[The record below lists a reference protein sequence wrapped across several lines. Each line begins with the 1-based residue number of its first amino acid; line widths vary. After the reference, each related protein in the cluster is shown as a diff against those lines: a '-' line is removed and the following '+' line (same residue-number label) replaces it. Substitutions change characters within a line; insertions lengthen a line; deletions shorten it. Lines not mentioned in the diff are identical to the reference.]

1 MNIKLYS
8 SNSDINRVDK
18 TSFIVLKKSLE
29 GTLKEETSVINP
41 SIVVTSDSSILNAN
55 YAYIEL
61 FKRYYFITNITSIRN
76 DLWRIDL
83 KCDVLM
89 SFKDEITNI
98 KCLVA
103 RNENNYNSLLSDKK
117 VVVQKNVNYEVVVSS
132 ENPLFEST
140 SVAVNNP
147 FSYIIQWIGG

>member
-1 MNIKLYS
+1 MVIKLYS
-8 SNSDINRVDK
+8 NNSDTNRVDK
-18 TSFIVLKKSLE
+18 TSFIVEKMTLN
-29 GTLKEETSVINP
+29 GTLREETSVMNP
-41 SIVVTSDSSILNAN
+41 SIIVSSDSSILNSN

-76 DLWRIDL
+76 GLWRIDL
-83 KCDVLM
+83 RCDVLM
-89 SFKDEITNI
+89 SFKDEIKNI

-103 RNENNYNSLLSDKK
+103 RNENSYNPLLNDNK
-117 VVVQKNVNYEVVVSS
+117 VIIQKNVNYEVVVSS
-132 ENPLFEST
+132 ESPLFEST

>member
-117 VVVQKNVNYEVVVSS
+117 VIVQKNVNYEVVVSS